1 MMKRVLGA
9 AAVAG
14 VLLMTLAVAAP
25 AGAQGPTGTVN
36 PNPVAFAPG
45 QTEAP
50 VTVNWSGQAA
60 NKLIFV
66 DICKKLSS
74 DPTFNPGQDCAP
86 LSSTNPF
93 ATPTGSGT
101 TAYTVFRG
109 PDPSGDQPWGCFAA
123 ADQAPAGIQ
132 KFTTCY
138 VRVTN
143 DSLFNNNQA
152 ADIPFTI
159 VESGGVIPEAPV
171 AILLPVIGAL
181 VLIGGFMFM
190 RRQQALA

>member
-1 MMKRVLGA
+1 MLKRVLAPAVLAGA
-9 AAVAG
+9 
-14 VLLMTLAVAAP
+14 LLLSVSLAPA
-25 AGAQGPTGTVN
+25 AGAQPSGSVN

-50 VTVNWSGQAA
+50 VTVNWSGQAPG
-60 NKLIFV
+60 KLIYV

-86 LSSTNPF
+86 LSSINPN
-93 ATPTGSGT
+93 ATATGSGT
-101 TAYTVFRG
+101 TQYNVFRG

-123 ADQAPAGIQ
+123 ADQAPSGIQ

-143 DSLFNNNQA
+143 DSLFNNSGA
-152 ADIPFTI
+152 VDIPFTI

-171 AILLPVIGAL
+171 AVLLPVIGAL
-181 VLIGGFMFM
+181 VLIGGFVLV
-190 RRQQALA
+190 RRRQALA

>member
-1 MMKRVLGA
+1 MKRVLAPAALVGA
-9 AAVAG
+9 
-14 VLLMTLAVAAP
+14 LLVSLALAP
-25 AGAQGPTGTVN
+25 SAGAQPSGSIA

-50 VTVNWSGQAA
+50 VTVNWSGQAP
-60 NKLIFV
+60 NKLIYV
-66 DICKKLSS
+66 DVCKKLST
-74 DPTFNPGQDCAP
+74 DPTFQPGQDCAP
-86 LSSTNPF
+86 LSSINPPQ
-93 ATPTGSGT
+93 TPTGSGT
-101 TAYTVFRG
+101 AAFSVFRG

-123 ADQAPAGIQ
+123 DDVAPPGIQ

-152 ADIPFTI
+152 FDIPFTI

-181 VLIGGFMFM
+181 VLIGGFVLV
-190 RRQQALA
+190 RRRQALA

>member
-1 MMKRVLGA
+1 MMKRVLA
-9 AAVAG
+9 ISAVAG
-14 VLLMTLAVAAP
+14 VLLLSLTVAAP
-25 AGAQGPTGTVN
+25 AGAQPSGSVN

-50 VTVNWSGQAA
+50 VTVNWSGQAP
-60 NKLIFV
+60 NKLIYV

-93 ATPTGSGT
+93 ATATGSGT
-101 TAYTVFRG
+101 TQYTVFRG

-123 ADQAPAGIQ
+123 ADTAPAGIQ

-143 DSLFNNNQA
+143 DSLFNNSAA

-171 AILLPVIGAL
+171 VILLPVIGAL
-181 VLIGGFMFM
+181 VLVGGFLFM
-190 RRQQALA
+190 RRQQAMA